1 MKTERELIL
10 LSKYEGQSTLSK
22 LQGEYR
28 LEPLSEARVVGEI
41 NNIWQVS
48 ATQILISDDRSSQL
62 LDIIVHEESKI
73 VLKSTSTQ
81 NECTLAYH
89 NQIQV
94 TETKIRTPR
103 QQVDSL

>member
-1 MKTERELIL
+1 VKTERELIL

-28 LEPLSEARVVGEI
+28 LEQLSEARVVGEI

-48 ATQILISDDRSSQL
+48 ATQILISDNRSSQL
-62 LDIIVHEESKI
+62 LDIVHEDSKI

-94 TETKIRTPR
+94 TETKIITPR
-103 QQVDSL
+103 QQLDSL